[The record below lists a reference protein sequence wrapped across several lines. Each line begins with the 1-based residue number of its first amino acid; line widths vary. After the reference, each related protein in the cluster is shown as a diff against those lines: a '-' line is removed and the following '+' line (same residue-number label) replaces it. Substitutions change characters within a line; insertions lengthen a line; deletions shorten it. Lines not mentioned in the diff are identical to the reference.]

1 MSRLS
6 FLQDLLEKSI
16 KELVAT
22 KKDMQKSLFTAKMK
36 NASWSLKNTSDI
48 RKMRKDIARVN
59 TLLSHKITNTY
70 GSIVK

>member
-6 FLQDLLEKSI
+6 FLQDLLQKSI

-36 NASWSLKNTSDI
+36 NAS
-48 RKMRKDIARVN
+48 
-59 TLLSHKITNTY
+59 
-70 GSIVK
+70 

>member
-6 FLQDLLEKSI
+6 FLQDLLQKSV
-16 KELVAT
+16 KELVT
-22 KKDMQKSLFTAKMK
+22 IKKDIQKSLFTAKMK

-48 RKMRKDIARVN
+48 RTMRKNIARVN

-70 GSIVK
+70 GSTMK